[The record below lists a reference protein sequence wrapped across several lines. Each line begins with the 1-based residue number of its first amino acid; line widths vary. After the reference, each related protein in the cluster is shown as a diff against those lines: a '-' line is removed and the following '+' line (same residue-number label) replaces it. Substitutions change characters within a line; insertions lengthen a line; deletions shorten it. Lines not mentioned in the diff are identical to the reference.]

1 MPRLISTLLLFALAS
16 LPHSA
21 LAQFVPQ
28 DSTGLVPFF
37 DNAGTPDPNVPV
49 IDEGAVLLC
58 IGMSQAFWE
67 CGGHPDIAGSP
78 GWAAQSTLPVVI
90 VTGAVSG
97 WDIESIMADPT
108 AYWTEVEA
116 RLRAAGYDNDDVQV
130 MWGKNATRTAG
141 QNNPD
146 PIEQRR
152 ILRDGLIQI
161 QQEADA
167 RFPNLRAGFHS
178 SRVYGGHCAANPEP
192 IAHETYY
199 AIVGWDTEAGAI
211 DSSSKWFLG
220 PYIWADGTNAR
231 ADGLTWL
238 DTDFVMPPTSGPGC
252 HPSQSGIDKVATHNE
267 IFFSQLTYAPPGVT
281 PPSAPTGLGVAVGG
295 TSQLNLSWTDNSNDE
310 ASFRIERAP
319 GPGAAFAEIDTTAP
333 NATSYEDSG
342 LNANTEYCYR
352 VRASNA
358 NGNSAYTAQ
367 VCATTNASGGSA
379 PAAPSG
385 LTTTTS
391 SDMGIDLSWT
401 DNSSDEANFHVE
413 RATGPGGAF
422 TEIAT
427 TAMNVT
433 SFDSRGLAAST
444 EYCYRVRASNA
455 SGNSAYTSM
464 SCATTDASAPP
475 PPPPPPPP
483 GPGVQSSGGGVFAV
497 AELGMLLLAGLIGL
511 RRRKLFK

>member
-1 MPRLISTLLLFALAS
+1 MTIRIFCSLLLFTLIAA
-16 LPHSA
+16 PGA
-21 LAQFVPQ
+21 WAQN
-28 DSTGLVPFF
+28 STGLVPFF

-97 WDIESIMADPT
+97 WEIERITADPDT
-108 AYWTEVEA
+108 YWAEVEA
-116 RLRAAGYDNDDVQV
+116 RLRAAGYSNDDVQV
-130 MWGKNATRTAG
+130 MWGKNATRAVE
-141 QNNPD
+141 NNPD
-146 PIEQRR
+146 AMAHR
-152 ILRDGLIQI
+152 ITLRDGLIQI
-161 QQEADA
+161 QQQAEA

-199 AIVGWDTEAGAI
+199 SIVGWDNEAGAI

-238 DTDFVMPPTSGPGC
+238 ETDFVMAPTSGPGC

-281 PPSAPTGLGVAVGG
+281 PPNAPTGLAVAVAG

-310 ASFRIERAP
+310 TNFRIERAP
-319 GPGAAFAEIDTTAP
+319 GQGAAFTEIDTTAA
-333 NATSYEDSG
+333 NATSYQDQDQGAG
-342 LNANTEYCYR
+342 LSANTEYCYR
-352 VRASNA
+352 GRASNG

-367 VCATTNASGGSA
+367 VCATTDAAGGGTA

-385 LTTTTS
+385 LSTTMS

-401 DNSSDEANFHVE
+401 DNSNDETNFRVE
-413 RATGPGGAF
+413 RATGQGGTF
-422 TEIAT
+422 SEIAT
-427 TAMNVT
+427 TAANVT
-433 SFDSRGLAAST
+433 TYDSRGLAAST

-455 SGNSAYTSM
+455 NGNSAYTSM
-464 SCATTDASAPP
+464 SCATTDASAPTP
-475 PPPPPPPP
+475 PPAPPP
-483 GPGVQSSGGGVFAV
+483 GPGTQSSGGGAIAA
-497 AELGMLLLAGLIGL
+497 AELGMLLLAGLFGL
-511 RRRKLFK
+511 RRRKLFE

>member
-1 MPRLISTLLLFALAS
+1 MSRLIIPLLFLAFALA
-16 LPHSA
+16 PNSA
-21 LAQFVPQ
+21 PAQFVPQ

-37 DNAGTPDPNVPV
+37 NNAGTPDANVPV

-67 CGGHPDIAGSP
+67 CGGHPDVAGSP

-116 RLRAAGYDNDDVQV
+116 RLRAAGYNNDDVQV

-146 PIEQRR
+146 LIEQRR

-161 QQEADA
+161 QQEAEA

-199 AIVGWDTEAGAI
+199 AIVGWGSEAGAI

-281 PPSAPTGLGVAVGG
+281 PPSAP
-295 TSQLNLSWTDNSNDE
+295 LS
-310 ASFRIERAP
+310 
-319 GPGAAFAEIDTTAP
+319 
-333 NATSYEDSG
+333 
-342 LNANTEYCYR
+342 
-352 VRASNA
+352 
-358 NGNSAYTAQ
+358 
-367 VCATTNASGGSA
+367 
-379 PAAPSG
+379 
-385 LTTTTS
+385 
-391 SDMGIDLSWT
+391 
-401 DNSSDEANFHVE
+401 
-413 RATGPGGAF
+413 
-422 TEIAT
+422 
-427 TAMNVT
+427 
-433 SFDSRGLAAST
+433 
-444 EYCYRVRASNA
+444 
-455 SGNSAYTSM
+455 
-464 SCATTDASAPP
+464 
-475 PPPPPPPP
+475 
-483 GPGVQSSGGGVFAV
+483 
-497 AELGMLLLAGLIGL
+497 LIHI
-511 RRRKLFK
+511 

>member
-1 MPRLISTLLLFALAS
+1 MTIRIFCSLLLFTLIAA
-16 LPHSA
+16 PGA
-21 LAQFVPQ
+21 WAQN
-28 DSTGLVPFF
+28 STGLVPFF

-97 WDIESIMADPT
+97 WEIERITADPDT
-108 AYWTEVEA
+108 YWAEVEA
-116 RLRAAGYDNDDVQV
+116 RLRAAGYSNDDVQV
-130 MWGKNATRTAG
+130 MWGKNATRAVE
-141 QNNPD
+141 NNPD
-146 PIEQRR
+146 AMAHR
-152 ILRDGLIQI
+152 ITLRDGLIQI
-161 QQEADA
+161 QQQAEA

-199 AIVGWDTEAGAI
+199 SIVGWDNEAGAI

-238 DTDFVMPPTSGPGC
+238 ETDFVMAPTSGPGC

-281 PPSAPTGLGVAVGG
+281 PPSAPTGLAVAVAG

-310 ASFRIERAP
+310 TNFRIERAP
-319 GPGAAFAEIDTTAP
+319 GQGAAFAEIDTTAA
-333 NATSYEDSG
+333 NATSYQDMS
-342 LNANTEYCYR
+342 LSANTEYCYR
-352 VRASNA
+352 VRASNG

-367 VCATTNASGGSA
+367 VCATTDAAGGGTA

-385 LTTTTS
+385 LTTTAS

-401 DNSSDEANFHVE
+401 DNSNDETNFRVE
-413 RATGPGGAF
+413 RATGQGGTF
-422 TEIAT
+422 SEIAT
-427 TAMNVT
+427 TAANVT
-433 SFDSRGLAAST
+433 TYDSRGLAAST

-455 SGNSAYTSM
+455 NGNSAYTSM
-464 SCATTDASAPP
+464 SCATTDASAPTP
-475 PPPPPPPP
+475 PPAPPP
-483 GPGVQSSGGGVFAV
+483 GPGTQSSGGGAIAA
-497 AELGMLLLAGLIGL
+497 AELGMLLLAGLFGL
-511 RRRKLFK
+511 RRRKLFE